1 MPVEI
6 RELEV
11 RVQVGSRTD
20 SEPSAPDASPPASET
35 QRAEWLADC
44 IEQVFSILESKKER

>member
-20 SEPSAPDASPPASET
+20 SESSAPDASPPASEA